1 MKKIALILVIL
12 VVTKWNNC
20 NAQSYEGYIQ
30 ENIPIWVDI
39 NLDVL
44 NNTISGSYFYKKN
57 GSSISL
63 SGKTNGNTWIIEEKS
78 KENIIT
84 GIFTLVNYGNAL
96 KGFWNKPNS
105 KKQLKVNLIQTD
117 SKYKETAIIPK
128 NNQLMLLDNASLLY
142 EMNEYKN
149 QTTNKIPKLEI
160 LFAQKNILSVSY
172 YWEYMSAY
180 LSSGTIYHVFN
191 LSNKKEIALINEID
205 SNRLNEFKAKIRE
218 RIQSALSIHKK
229 DYNDVTEEEWINA
242 FGDRETYNNAFSVNE
257 VPETIFDT
265 FYIKEGKLVIYKDHY
280 FEFPHVIQ
288 NLDTHINIQ
297 FSFDEL
303 KKYLKEQSVLTA
315 LKD

>member
-1 MKKIALILVIL
+1 MKKITILFVVIL
-12 VVTKWNNC
+12 MAKWNNC
-20 NAQSYEGYIQ
+20 NAQSFEGYIN
-30 ENIPIWVDI
+30 ENIPVWVDI

-63 SGKTNGNTWIIEEKS
+63 SGKTSGNTWIIEEKS

-84 GIFTLVNYGNAL
+84 GIFTLVNSGNVL

-105 KKQLKVNLIQTD
+105 KKQLKVNLVQTD
-117 SKYKETAIIPK
+117 SKYKGTAIIPK
-128 NNQLMLLDNASLLY
+128 NNQLVLLDNSSLLY

-191 LSNKKEIALINEID
+191 LGNKKEIALINEID
-205 SNRLNEFKAKIRE
+205 SNHLNEFKAKIRE
-218 RIQSALSIHKK
+218 RIKSALSVHKK
-229 DYNDVTEEEWINA
+229 DYNDVKEEEWINA
-242 FGDRETYNNAFSVNE
+242 FGDSETYNNAFSVNE
-257 VPETIFDT
+257 VPESIFDT
-265 FYIKEGKLVIYKDHY
+265 FYIKEGKLIIYKEHY

-288 NLDTHINIQ
+288 SLDTQISIE
-297 FSFDEL
+297 FTFDEL
-303 KKYLKEQSVLTA
+303 EKYLKSESILFA

>member
-1 MKKIALILVIL
+1 MKKIALFLVIL

-30 ENIPIWVDI
+30 ENIPVWVDI

-105 KKQLKVNLIQTD
+105 KKQLKVNLVQTD
-117 SKYKETAIIPK
+117 SKYKGTAIIPK
-128 NNQLMLLDNASLLY
+128 NNQLVLLDNSSLLY

-180 LSSGTIYHVFN
+180 LSSGTCYHVFN
-191 LSNKKEIALINEID
+191 LSNKKEISLINEID

-218 RIQSALSIHKK
+218 QIQSALSVHKK

-242 FGDRETYNNAFSVNE
+242 FGDSETYNNAFSVNE
-257 VPETIFDT
+257 VSETIFDT
-265 FYIKEGKLVIYKDHY
+265 FYIKEGKLVIYKEHY

-288 NLDTHINIQ
+288 NLDTQINIQ
-297 FSFDEL
+297 FTFDEL
-303 KKYLKEQSVLTA
+303 ENYLKSESVLFG

>member
-57 GSSISL
+57 GSSINL
-63 SGKTNGNTWIIEEKS
+63 FGKTNGNTWIIEEKS

-84 GIFTLVNYGNAL
+84 GIFTLVPSGNSL

-105 KKQLKVNLIQTD
+105 KKQLKVNLVQTD

-128 NNQLMLLDNASLLY
+128 NNQLVLLDNASLLY

-280 FEFPHVIQ
+280 FEFPHAIQ